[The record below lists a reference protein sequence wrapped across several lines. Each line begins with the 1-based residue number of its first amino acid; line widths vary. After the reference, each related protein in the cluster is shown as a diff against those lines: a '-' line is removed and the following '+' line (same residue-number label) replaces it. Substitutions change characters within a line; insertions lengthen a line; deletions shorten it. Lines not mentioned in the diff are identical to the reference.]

1 MSFDLGIRIGHRAI
15 ESGELEPVLT
25 DYCWGD
31 IAACAG
37 YPSMRRQVRTFV
49 DSLNALVP
57 DGGRPSILGR
67 MSMCNCLKVRI
78 AAVVL
83 LVLFAGVAQA
93 QFTGYGMDFPAP
105 VEVDRNSPTAIDELA
120 AEIDRVK
127 RDAVFEKTALQKE
140 IDDLRFEL
148 GSAGKVR
155 FSKVTYRS
163 TDGLSIPAYLFEPL
177 GDDDSRYPAIV
188 DVHGGQHG
196 SVASRSLD
204 RILGWVQSGYVILAP
219 DYRGSSGY
227 SEAYYRKADYGGKE
241 IDDMLAAVDYLESL
255 PTVKAGHIGIIG
267 GSHGGYNSLMAII
280 RYPDRFRAAVD
291 MYGPTDLVYRLT
303 ATPKQNANTAAGD
316 IEYFA
321 SMVGKTIDEAPE
333 LYKQRSPRY
342 LADRITVPLLILHG
356 SKDQVVNVQE
366 SLWLIEALKKAGNT
380 QFEYQIIEGANH
392 GWPAALWRPGYAR
405 AKAFLDR
412 YLLAP

>member
-1 MSFDLGIRIGHRAI
+1 MSPERTRRRGFDPIRGLLLAGI
-15 ESGELEPVLT
+15 
-25 DYCWGD
+25 
-31 IAACAG
+31 
-37 YPSMRRQVRTFV
+37 
-49 DSLNALVP
+49 
-57 DGGRPSILGR
+57 
-67 MSMCNCLKVRI
+67 
-78 AAVVL
+78 
-83 LVLFAGVAQA
+83 LFAAAAQA
-93 QFTGYGMDFPAP
+93 QFTGYGMDFPDP
-105 VEVDRNSPTAIDELA
+105 VEVDRDSPAAIDELA

-148 GSAGKVR
+148 RSAGKVR
-155 FSKVTYRS
+155 FQKVAYRS
-163 TDGLSIPAYLFEPL
+163 TDGLSIPAYLFQPL
-177 GDDDSRYPAIV
+177 TEGTYPAII

-204 RILGWVQSGYVILAP
+204 RIIDWVQSGYVILAP

-227 SEAYYRKADYGGKE
+227 SESYYRKADYGGKE
-241 IDDMLAAVDYLESL
+241 IGDMLAAVDYLESL
-255 PTVKAGHIGIIG
+255 PTVQAGHIGIIG

-303 ATPKQNANTAAGD
+303 ATPEQNANTAAD
-316 IEYFA
+316 DVEYFA

-333 LYKQRSPRY
+333 LYRQRSPRY

-366 SLWLIEALKKAGNT
+366 SLWLIDALKKAGNT

-392 GWPAALWRPGYAR
+392 GWPAELWRSGYAR

>member
-1 MSFDLGIRIGHRAI
+1 MNTERGRHRGFD
-15 ESGELEPVLT
+15 PVRWWL
-25 DYCWGD
+25 
-31 IAACAG
+31 
-37 YPSMRRQVRTFV
+37 
-49 DSLNALVP
+49 
-57 DGGRPSILGR
+57 ILG
-67 MSMCNCLKVRI
+67 
-78 AAVVL
+78 VL
-83 LVLFAGVAQA
+83 LAGAAQA
-93 QFTGYGMDFPAP
+93 QFTGYGMEFPDP

-120 AEIDRVK
+120 AEIDRIK

-148 GSAGKVR
+148 RSAGKVR
-155 FSKVTYRS
+155 FRKVTYRS

-177 GDDDSRYPAIV
+177 VDDPSADHKYPAIV
-188 DVHGGQHG
+188 EVHGGQHG

-204 RILGWVQSGYVILAP
+204 RIIAWVQSGYVILAP

-255 PTVKAGHIGIIG
+255 PSVKAGHIGIIG

-303 ATPKQNANTAAGD
+303 ATPEQNANTAAGD
-316 IEYFA
+316 VAYFA

-333 LYKQRSPRY
+333 LYQQRSPRY

-356 SKDQVVNVQE
+356 EKDQVVNVQE
-366 SLWLIEALKKAGNT
+366 SLWLIDTLKKAGNT

-392 GWPAALWRPGYAR
+392 GWPADLWRSGYAR